1 MARQKCKTK
10 VCSSN
15 RRLQYTDSQLRDAI
29 NAVKKG
35 MVVYKASK
43 TFGIP
48 YQTLR
53 DKIFGRTALKIQHCG
68 YESVLCEQIENKLV
82 EWLLTC
88 TRMGFAMS
96 VVQLLD
102 TMQKY
107 LNSNNIKTQFTNNR
121 PAKGWFY
128 AFLRRHKQLSQKR
141 GEYLNR
147 ARGGVTE
154 KAIRDWFAEIPKLL
168 GENAQYLNDSMR
180 VFNMDEGGFQ
190 LSPKTNLLIGER
202 GKNTY
207 EESARSNK
215 KSITTLFAVNA
226 RGTFAPSLTI
236 FKHAC
241 LPNRIINAAPSGWGI
256 GKSENGWMTAECF
269 FEYLTNVFHPFLI
282 KEEIPLP
289 VIIFLDGHA
298 SHFSIELS
306 EFCSKNGIILVAL
319 FQNATHI
326 LQPLDVAVF
335 GPMKAKRKLFCRQWR
350 IDHEGQELNN
360 ENVPEALNSFIIDPS
375 MASNIKSGFKNT
387 GIFPFDANNVD
398 YKKSTFAPYLEENHS
413 SVTLSASSS
422 INFIEKCIDLSILG
436 QFKMTDEHLG
446 WKGDLEYLQLYHLW
460 KRALS
465 ETYKTI
471 ILPDEI

>member
-1 MARQKCKTK
+1 MLLMLLKKVWLCTK
-10 VCSSN
+10 
-15 RRLQYTDSQLRDAI
+15 RA
-29 NAVKKG
+29 
-35 MVVYKASK
+35 

-53 DKIFGRTALKIQHCG
+53 NKIFGRTALKIQHCG
-68 YESVLCEQIENKLV
+68 YESVLGEQIENKLV

-102 TMQKY
+102 TVQKY

-180 VFNMDEGGFQ
+180 VFNMDESGFL

-215 KSITTLFAVNA
+215 KSITTLFAANA
-226 RGTFAPSLTI
+226 RGTFAPS
-236 FKHAC
+236 
-241 LPNRIINAAPSGWGI
+241 
-256 GKSENGWMTAECF
+256 F
-269 FEYLTNVFHPFLI
+269 FLNMLVFQ
-282 KEEIPLP
+282 
-289 VIIFLDGHA
+289 
-298 SHFSIELS
+298 IEL
-306 EFCSKNGIILVAL
+306 
-319 FQNATHI
+319 
-326 LQPLDVAVF
+326 
-335 GPMKAKRKLFCRQWR
+335 
-350 IDHEGQELNN
+350 
-360 ENVPEALNSFIIDPS
+360 
-375 MASNIKSGFKNT
+375 
-387 GIFPFDANNVD
+387 
-398 YKKSTFAPYLEENHS
+398 
-413 SVTLSASSS
+413 
-422 INFIEKCIDLSILG
+422 
-436 QFKMTDEHLG
+436 
-446 WKGDLEYLQLYHLW
+446 
-460 KRALS
+460 
-465 ETYKTI
+465 
-471 ILPDEI
+471 